1 MIIRFRSTVNLTGA
15 CLTLLTLAACGNNG
29 APPYPPEPQQVA
41 VPGNAATAG
50 AVPVTAAVPAGG
62 ASPAT
67 RAASPGT
74 SAPAPPDPQVVY
86 DLREKCGED
95 ARRWYEHFYEAGGSH
110 SRPPA
115 ARRGFTSHYN
125 TRSNECF
132 ALTSSISSIKVLESR
147 HAEVVEMQT
156 LSNVL
161 ENEDVGTLLN
171 RADAATP
178 AECHVAQ
185 QVCKS
190 RAEWESLTAPYMR
203 D

>member
-1 MIIRFRSTVNLTGA
+1 MIIRIRPTVHFTGA

-29 APPYPPEPQQVA
+29 APPYPPEPPQA
-41 VPGNAATAG
+41 MPGTAATSVVG
-50 AVPVTAAVPAGG
+50 APPTA
-62 ASPAT
+62 
-67 RAASPGT
+67 RAKSPGT
-74 SAPAPPDPQVVY
+74 SAPVPPDPHVVY

-95 ARRWYEHFYEAGGSH
+95 ARRWYEHFLEDGGTH
-110 SRPPA
+110 SQQPA

-132 ALTSSISSIKVLESR
+132 AVTSSINSIRELKSR
-147 HAEVVEMQT
+147 QAEVVEIQT

-161 ENEDVGTLLN
+161 ENKDVGTFLN
-171 RADAATP
+171 RADAAAP

-190 RAEWESLTAPYMR
+190 RAEWESLTAPYMSE
-203 D
+203 